1 MTEAGTSIPPRPQPF
16 ALSDAEHAAIA
27 RVFEGGPS
35 VFGALSTLRTR
46 RMGLGYRSETGEE
59 ETFDWSSH
67 LLVRQREGPLSFE
80 SASPPIRLSE
90 VEEALVAWA
99 ALGPNGI
106 VTADIP
112 VNGDLSSLLS
122 WAGRTA
128 PASSNDHAVE
138 LFIINDDGVHV
149 YRPGTER
156 MAPVEI
162 SGPDDYW
169 KILHWYR
176 AGRVKVS
183 DKRPDVSWATAPP
196 GTHNVNTMGALQY
209 NANRPGS
216 TWFLPVGDVGLEW
229 VNLLL
234 SSYQFGGFYL
244 QDSETTKPAGCD
256 QWIRPGFLEV
266 GFPIPIFDELALM
279 QHVTEVA
286 CVVQNIRLACEAM
299 GLGAWS
305 MGGYSDDLLLGAYP
319 DVAAGMGF
327 SFLERDPA
335 RNPSNTA
342 TCLGLPGI
350 LDAAAAPSRKFPT
363 AEALVRHVVDLRYK
377 RGAHLSPIDNW
388 AERNA
393 GPFTAEARENI
404 LESPRTHI
412 PDWVVEAAIDTV
424 KYVIDKYGAAPAYV
438 NPVRAKFS
446 CQVHHV
452 DMDYYRRFHIGGAEP
467 YLATPQILSHFTDWH
482 PGQPDLYQRKGSHA

>member
-1 MTEAGTSIPPRPQPF
+1 MTTAAASSARPEPIT
-16 ALSDAEHAAIA
+16 LTPEEHAAIA
-27 RVFEGGPS
+27 RVFEGGQP
-35 VFGALSTLRTR
+35 VFAALSTLRTR
-46 RMGLGYRSETGEE
+46 RIGLGYRSETGEE
-59 ETFDWSSH
+59 ENFAWSSH
-67 LLVRQREGPLSFE
+67 LVVRQREGPLAFE
-80 SASPPIRLSE
+80 SPNQPVVLSE
-90 VEEALVAWA
+90 VEEALIAWA

-112 VNGDLSSLLS
+112 VQGDLSSLIS
-122 WAGRTA
+122 WAGRTV
-128 PASSNDHAVE
+128 PASSNDQGVD
-138 LFIINDDGVHV
+138 LFIINDQGIHL

-162 SGPDDYW
+162 SGPADYW

-176 AGRVKVS
+176 TGRVKIS
-183 DKRPDVSWATAPP
+183 DRRPDVAWATAPP

-216 TWFLPVGDVGLEW
+216 TWFLPIGDVGLEW

-244 QDSETTKPAGCD
+244 QDAETDKPAGCD

-266 GFPIPIFDELALM
+266 GFPIPIFDELAIM

-286 CVVQNIRLACEAM
+286 CVVQNIRLACETM
-299 GLGAWS
+299 GLGAWA

-319 DVAAGMGF
+319 EVAAGMGF
-327 SFLERDPA
+327 SFLDRDPA
-335 RNPSNTA
+335 RNPSKTA
-342 TCLGLPGI
+342 TCQGLPGV
-350 LDAAAAPSRKFPT
+350 LDACMAPSRKFPS

-388 AERNA
+388 GERNQ
-393 GPFTAEARENI
+393 GPFTDEARERI
-404 LESPRTHI
+404 LEHPRTHI
-412 PDWVVEAAIDTV
+412 PDWVVEAAIETV
-424 KYVIDKYGAAPAYV
+424 KYVIDKYGAAPAYI

-452 DMDYYRRFHIGGAEP
+452 DLDFYRKYHAGGAEP
-467 YLATPQILSHFTDWH
+467 YLATPQLLSHFSEWH
-482 PGQPDLYQRKGSHA
+482 PGMPDLYQRAASNA

>member
-1 MTEAGTSIPPRPQPF
+1 MTLAHASSQGVEPIS
-16 ALSDAEHAAIA
+16 LSPEEQAAIA
-27 RVFEGGPS
+27 RVFEHGPT

-46 RMGLGYRSETGEE
+46 RIGIGYRSETGEDE
-59 ETFDWSSH
+59 SFDWSSH
-67 LLVRQREGPLSFE
+67 LVVRQREGPLAFE
-80 SASPPIRLSE
+80 SASQPRPLSE
-90 VEEALVAWA
+90 VEEALIAWA

-106 VTADIP
+106 ITADIP
-112 VNGDLSSLLS
+112 VQGDLSSLLS
-122 WAGRTA
+122 WAGRTV
-128 PASSNDHAVE
+128 PASSNDQAVD
-138 LFIINDDGVHV
+138 LFIINDSGVHL

-162 SGPDDYW
+162 QGPEDYW

-176 AGRVKVS
+176 AGRTTIS
-183 DKRPDVSWATAPP
+183 ARRPDVAWATAPP

-244 QDSETTKPAGCD
+244 QDPETNKPAGCD
-256 QWIRPGFLEV
+256 AWIRPGFLEV

-286 CVVQNIRLACEAM
+286 CVVQNIRLACESM
-299 GLGAWS
+299 GLGAWA

-319 DVAAGMGF
+319 EVAAGLGF
-327 SFLERDPA
+327 SFLDRDAA
-335 RNPSNTA
+335 RNPSKTA
-342 TCLGLPGI
+342 TCQGLPGV
-350 LDAAAAPSRKFPT
+350 LDARMAPSRKFPS
-363 AEALVRHVVDLRYK
+363 AEALVRNVVELRYQ
-377 RGAHLSPIDNW
+377 RGAHLSPVDNW
-388 AERNA
+388 AERNG
-393 GPFTAEARENI
+393 GPFTEEAREAI
-404 LESPRTHI
+404 LQHPRTHI

-424 KYVIDKYGAAPAYV
+424 KYIIDKYGSAPSHI

-452 DMDYYRRFHIGGAEP
+452 DMEYYRKFHTGGTEP
-467 YLATPQILSHFTDWH
+467 YLATPQLLSHFPDWH
-482 PGQPDLYQRKGSHA
+482 PGTPNPYERGAHA

>member
-1 MTEAGTSIPPRPQPF
+1 MTSPAPASAAPRPIELTPEEF
-16 ALSDAEHAAIA
+16 AAID
-27 RVFEGGPS
+27 RVFAGGPS
-35 VFGALSTLRTR
+35 VFGAFSTLRTR
-46 RMGLGYRSETGEE
+46 RIGLGYRSETGSEE
-59 ETFDWSSH
+59 AFDWSSH
-67 LLVRQREGPLSFE
+67 LVVRQREGPLAFE
-80 SASPPIRLSE
+80 SSSPQRALTE
-90 VEEALVAWA
+90 VEEALIAWA

-106 VTADIP
+106 VTADVP
-112 VNGDLSSLLS
+112 VQGDLSSLLS
-122 WAGRTA
+122 WAGRTV
-128 PASSNDHAVE
+128 PASSNDHAVD
-138 LFIINDDGVHV
+138 LFIINDAGTRL
-149 YRPGTER
+149 YRPGSER

-162 SGPDDYW
+162 QGPDDYW

-176 AGRVKVS
+176 NGVTPISNA
-183 DKRPDVSWATAPP
+183 RPDVAWATAPP

-216 TWFLPVGDVGLEW
+216 SWFLPVGDVGLEW

-244 QDSETTKPAGCD
+244 QDPETNNPAGCE

-299 GLGAWS
+299 GLGAWA

-319 DVAAGMGF
+319 EVAAGMGF
-327 SFLERDPA
+327 AFLERDAA
-335 RNPSNTA
+335 RNPSKTA
-342 TCLGLPGI
+342 TCQGLPGI
-350 LDAAAAPSRKFPT
+350 LDAHTAPSRRFPN
-363 AEALVRHVVDLRYK
+363 AEALVRHVVDLRYQ
-377 RGAHLSPIDNW
+377 RGAHLSPLDNW
-388 AERNA
+388 AERNG
-393 GPFTAEARENI
+393 GPFTNQTMEEI
-404 LESPRTHI
+404 LQHPRTHI

-424 KYVIDKYGAAPAYV
+424 AYIITKYGAAPSHI

-452 DMDYYRRFHIGGAEP
+452 DLDYYRQFHTGGQEP
-467 YLATPQILSHFTDWH
+467 YLATPQLLSHFRDWH
-482 PGQPDLYQRKGSHA
+482 PGSADPYSRMDRA

>member
-1 MTEAGTSIPPRPQPF
+1 MTLAPESASTIEPI
-16 ALSDAEHAAIA
+16 ALTPEEHAAIA

-46 RMGLGYRSETGEE
+46 RIGLGYRSETGEDE
-59 ETFDWSSH
+59 QFDWSSH
-67 LLVRQREGPLSFE
+67 LIARQREGPLAFQS
-80 SASPPIRLSE
+80 SSPPSPLSE
-90 VEEALVAWA
+90 VEEALIAWA

-106 VTADIP
+106 ITADIP
-112 VNGDLSSLLS
+112 VQGDLSSLLS
-122 WAGRTA
+122 WAGRTV
-128 PASSNDHAVE
+128 PASSNDQAVD
-138 LFIINDDGVHV
+138 LFIINDSGTHL

-162 SGPDDYW
+162 KGPDDYW

-176 AGRVKVS
+176 KGRTTIS
-183 DKRPDVSWATAPP
+183 TKRPDVAWATAPP

-244 QDSETTKPAGCD
+244 QDPETNKPAGCE

-299 GLGAWS
+299 GLGAWA

-319 DVAAGMGF
+319 EVAAGMGF
-327 SFLERDPA
+327 SFLDREPA
-335 RNPSNTA
+335 RNPSKTA
-342 TCLGLPGI
+342 TCQGLPGT
-350 LDAAAAPSRKFPT
+350 LDARMVPSKKYPT
-363 AEALVRHVVDLRYK
+363 AEALVRNVVDLRYQ
-377 RGAHLSPIDNW
+377 RGAHLSRSDNW

-393 GPFTAEARENI
+393 GPFTDETREAI
-404 LESPRTHI
+404 LQHPRSHI
-412 PDWVVEAAIDTV
+412 PDWVIEAAIDTV
-424 KYVIDKYGAAPAYV
+424 RYVVEKYGSAPSHI

-452 DMDYYRRFHIGGAEP
+452 DLDYYRKFHVGGEEP
-467 YLATPQILSHFTDWH
+467 YMVTPQLGAHFRDWH
-482 PGQPDLYQRKGSHA
+482 PGSPDPYKRGTHAD

>member
-1 MTEAGTSIPPRPQPF
+1 MTSATISSAPPAPISLTPE
-16 ALSDAEHAAIA
+16 EHAAIA
-27 RVFEGGPS
+27 RVFAAGPS

-46 RMGLGYRSETGEE
+46 RIGLGYRSETGEE
-59 ETFDWSSH
+59 ERFDWSSH
-67 LLVRQREGPLSFE
+67 LVVRQREGPLAFE
-80 SASPPIRLSE
+80 SATAPLVLSE
-90 VEEALVAWA
+90 VEEALIAWA

-112 VNGDLSSLLS
+112 VQGDLSSLLS
-122 WAGRTA
+122 WAGRTV
-128 PASSNDHAVE
+128 PASSNDHAVD
-138 LFIINDDGVHV
+138 LFIVNDNGIHL

-162 SGPDDYW
+162 AGPDDYW

-176 AGRVKVS
+176 TGLLKIS
-183 DKRPDVSWATAPP
+183 DKRPDVAWATAPP

-244 QDSETTKPAGCD
+244 QDAETNKPAGCD

-279 QHVTEVA
+279 QHATEVA
-286 CVVQNIRLACEAM
+286 CVVQNIRLACETI
-299 GLGAWS
+299 GLGAWA

-319 DVAAGMGF
+319 EVATGMGF
-327 SFLERDPA
+327 SFLDRDPA
-335 RNPSNTA
+335 RNPSKTA
-342 TCLGLPGI
+342 TCQGLPGI
-350 LDAAAAPSRKFPT
+350 LDARMAPSRTFPT
-363 AEALVRHVVDLRYK
+363 AEALVRNVVDMRYR
-377 RGAHLSPIDNW
+377 RGAHLAPVDNW
-388 AERNA
+388 GERNN
-393 GPFTAEARENI
+393 GPFTDEVREQV
-404 LESPRTHI
+404 LQHPRAHI

-424 KYVIDKYGAAPAYV
+424 RYIMEKYGSATSHI

-452 DMDYYRRFHIGGAEP
+452 DLNYYRRFHTGGEEP
-467 YLATPQILSHFTDWH
+467 YMATPQLLSHFRDWH
-482 PGQPDLYQRKGSHA
+482 PGAPDPYRRTPNA